1 MKRRMIS
8 ILAATI
14 LCVALTVSARAA
26 NRVTEITVDVTLD
39 KDGSA
44 IVVQTWNGRFDEG
57 TECYFP
63 VTGLEDITLSDL
75 AVSSE
80 NGAYTTL
87 GAWNVDASFADKAGK
102 CGLNPVDGGFEV
114 CWGIGRYGENRYTIE
129 YRLDG
134 LVGAYD
140 DADGFLFQ
148 FVPDGMN
155 TGPTDVTVRIYIR
168 DGTALTEETAG
179 VWAFGFD
186 GQVDFAEDGGVLA
199 HTGTPLTV
207 DNNVILMLRLDKG
220 ILAPTRMASGAF
232 EDVKARAFEG
242 SDYGMEDGEEAGESE
257 NIYLILAL
265 LVAAGVGI
273 LIYFGGVE
281 KRRVKKLSK
290 SADYWREA
298 PIGGNLEA
306 SFVLASRFHQSDDD
320 GNLIAAALTRLLAD
334 GCLEPLTETD
344 VGFMGREK
352 KSVSLRLQH
361 APAKGGLTARLLYDL
376 LTQAAG
382 SDGVLQEKELEGYCK
397 TNYSAL
403 LNVLAEAKR
412 DGAETL
418 TGVNCYKSQLDTETL
433 AGLTGRGRQLLLQL
447 IGYKKYLL
455 DFSLI
460 AERGLD
466 EALIWRDCLTYA
478 ALLGIAGK
486 VMEQLRSFY
495 AGHVSAYA
503 RQMERNYFIV
513 YRYHHATYG
522 AARSGESAAKRT
534 TGGGGHSSLGGGGGF
549 LGGGHGGGTR

>member
-168 DGTALTEETAG
+168 MGRPSQKKPPA
-179 VWAFGFD
+179 
-186 GQVDFAEDGGVLA
+186 
-199 HTGTPLTV
+199 
-207 DNNVILMLRLDKG
+207 
-220 ILAPTRMASGAF
+220 
-232 EDVKARAFEG
+232 
-242 SDYGMEDGEEAGESE
+242 YG
-257 NIYLILAL
+257 
-265 LVAAGVGI
+265 
-273 LIYFGGVE
+273 
-281 KRRVKKLSK
+281 
-290 SADYWREA
+290 
-298 PIGGNLEA
+298 P
-306 SFVLASRFHQSDDD
+306 LASMDRWT
-320 GNLIAAALTRLLAD
+320 LPRTAA
-334 GCLEPLTETD
+334 CWPI
-344 VGFMGREK
+344 
-352 KSVSLRLQH
+352 
-361 APAKGGLTARLLYDL
+361 PAR
-376 LTQAAG
+376 
-382 SDGVLQEKELEGYCK
+382 
-397 TNYSAL
+397 
-403 LNVLAEAKR
+403 R
-412 DGAETL
+412 
-418 TGVNCYKSQLDTETL
+418 
-433 AGLTGRGRQLLLQL
+433 
-447 IGYKKYLL
+447 
-455 DFSLI
+455 
-460 AERGLD
+460 
-466 EALIWRDCLTYA
+466 
-478 ALLGIAGK
+478 
-486 VMEQLRSFY
+486 
-495 AGHVSAYA
+495 
-503 RQMERNYFIV
+503 
-513 YRYHHATYG
+513 
-522 AARSGESAAKRT
+522 
-534 TGGGGHSSLGGGGGF
+534 
-549 LGGGHGGGTR
+549 